1 MVIPIGLSANAK
13 AKINLEYEKSITLY
27 RCVDTFITMYKAKI
41 DYILLKNNKAN
52 IEGIHELIEALQDYK
67 LYIETNIPKSDIEQL
82 NIFRVENKVLCK
94 RLNVNDKKVLKM
106 KKDIRDKFIPIYE
119 ANKELINRFL

>member
-1 MVIPIGLSANAK
+1 MGLSANEK
-13 AKINLEYEKSITLY
+13 TKLNKEYEKSITLY
-27 RCVDTFITMYKAKI
+27 RCVDSFVTMYKSKI
-41 DYILLKNNKAN
+41 DYMLIKNHKAN
-52 IEGIHELIEALQDYK
+52 VEGIHELIEALQDYK
-67 LYIETNIPKSDIEQL
+67 LYIETNIPKKDLEQL

-119 ANKELINRFL
+119 KYGELIKKIL

>member
-1 MVIPIGLSANAK
+1 MGLSANEK
-13 AKINLEYEKSITLY
+13 TKLNKEYEKSITLY
-27 RCVDTFITMYKAKI
+27 RCVDDFVMMYKAKI

-52 IEGIHELIEALQDYK
+52 IKGLQELIKALQDYK
-67 LYIETNIPKSDIEQL
+67 LYIETNIPKQDLEQL
-82 NIFRVENKVLCK
+82 NIFRIENKVLCK